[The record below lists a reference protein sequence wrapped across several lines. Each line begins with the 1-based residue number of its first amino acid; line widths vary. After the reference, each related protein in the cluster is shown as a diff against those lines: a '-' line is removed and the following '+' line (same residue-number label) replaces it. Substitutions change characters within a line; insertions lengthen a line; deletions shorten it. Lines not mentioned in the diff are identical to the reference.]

1 MPWKHVQTFA
11 TRDFQ
16 QKWRAFVNLCKIS
29 YLGKIVI
36 WFANCNIGKREVV
49 KAFGGVLNGLDGNF
63 GSADKGPKDERQDQP
78 VLAFSILTGRKTKSE
93 HEGHKV

>member
-1 MPWKHVQTFA
+1 MPGKHVQTFA
-11 TRDFQ
+11 TRDFAA
-16 QKWRAFVNLCKIS
+16 RGVTVTNLPRIS

-63 GSADKGPKDERQDQP
+63 GSAEKGPKDERQDQP
-78 VLAFSILTGRKTKSE
+78 VLAFSI
-93 HEGHKV
+93 